1 MKYYYVDH
9 LYGNLY
15 SSSSKL
21 SYDDLYCEECGDSDD
36 YLGEFETEEEAR
48 LAYEKY
54 MGNYL
59 TKEEILSNTTSYKET
74 DARNL
79 MGCTENW
86 YNIYYALKN
95 TFTTAE
101 LEAMTEEEL
110 NHLIKLGENIQE
122 GLY

>member
-21 SYDDLYCEECGDSDD
+21 SYDDLYCEECGDSDT
-36 YLGEFETEEEAR
+36 YLGAFETEEEAR

-59 TKEEILSNTTSYKET
+59 TKEEILSEIANYKET
-74 DARNL
+74 NARNL
-79 MGCTENW
+79 MGCAENW

-95 TFTTAE
+95 TFTEEE